1 MKTLKDIIMVGSDLN
16 AKVVLNV
23 NSKDIEI
30 EDIIFDCVDGTMY
43 LYDKEFD
50 YDE

>member
-1 MKTLKDIIMVGSDLN
+1 MKTLKDIIITGTNLN
-16 AKVVLNV
+16 SKVMLNV
-23 NSKDIEI
+23 DGKDIEI
-30 EDIIFDCVDGTMY
+30 KEILVDCIDGTMY